1 MTTIIPEP
9 SHVKRDPGQLVE
21 MAWDPIT
28 RIVGSL
34 GIYTKIDFENREVV
48 ECHSTSSIFR
58 GYSIFMKGKD
68 PRDAHFITS
77 RICGICGDNHA
88 TCSCYAQNMA
98 YGVKP
103 PHLGEW
109 IVNLGEAAEYM
120 FDHNIFQENLVGV
133 DYCEK
138 MVSETN
144 PSVLAKA
151 ENTQSPNAEAH
162 GYRTI
167 ADIMRA
173 LNPFTGEFYREALQ
187 VSRWT
192 REMFCL
198 MEGRHVHP
206 STLYPGG
213 VGTTAT
219 IQLMTDYMTRLMRYV
234 EFMKKVVPMHDDLF
248 DFFYEALPGYDQVGL
263 RRTLLGCWGSFQDPE
278 VCNFDYKDM
287 EKWGNAM
294 FVTPGVVI
302 DGKLHTHSLVDI
314 NLGIRI
320 LLGSSYY
327 DDWTDQEMFVK
338 NDPLGNPVDR
348 RHPWNQHTNPRPQK
362 RDFDSNYSWVMSPR
376 WFDGKDHL
384 ALDTGGGPLARL
396 WSTALAGLV
405 DIGYV
410 KATGNSVQINLPK
423 TALKGPVSFEWK
435 VPQYGSNTIE
445 RNRARTYFQAYAA
458 ACALHFAEKALV
470 EIRAG
475 RTKTWEKFDV
485 PDEGIGCGF
494 TEAVRGVLSHHMV
507 IRDGKIAN
515 YHPYPPT
522 PWNANPRDSYG
533 TPGPYEDAVQ
543 GQPIFEENSRENFK
557 GIDIMRTVRSF
568 DPCLPCGVHMY
579 LGKGK
584 TLGEVAL
591 PHPVRDRGMS
601 IWPHRPEEPGTRR
614 AVAHGGRSDTEPRS
628 TPAQSGG
635 AVARER
641 AEQLVREVTDLY
653 GAGLQRMMGIAV
665 AAQTRTG
672 GRVRRRRPGRQPAA
686 GARSTPA
693 RRRAADRG
701 RARQRAA
708 LPRLARRR
716 RPSARGR
723 RRCRPP
729 AVRRAAARAV
739 RRRRSRSN

>member
-1 MTTIIPEP
+1 MTATT
-9 SHVKRDPGQLVE
+9 SKGSKASGDGLVE

-34 GIYTKIDFENREVV
+34 GIYTKIDFKNATVA

-58 GYSIFMKGKD
+58 GYSLFMKGKD

-133 DYCEK
+133 DYCER
-138 MVSETN
+138 MVKETN

-151 ENTQSPNAEAH
+151 ENTPAPGVEAH
-162 GYRTI
+162 GYKTI

-173 LNPFTGEFYREALQ
+173 LNPFSGEFYREALQ
-187 VSRWT
+187 VSRST

-206 STLYPGG
+206 STLYAGG
-213 VGTTAT
+213 VGTVAT
-219 IQLMTDYMTRLMRYV
+219 VQLMTDYLSRLMRYV

-248 DFFYEALPGYDQVGL
+248 DFFYEALPGYENVGL

-278 VCNFDYKDM
+278 YCNFSYADM
-287 EKWGNAM
+287 TDWGRKM
-294 FVTPGVVI
+294 FVTPGVVV
-302 DGKLHTHSLVDI
+302 DGKLVTNDLVDI

-327 DDWTDQEMFVK
+327 EDWNDQETFVSH
-338 NDPLGNPVDR
+338 DPLGNPVDR
-348 RHPWNQHTNPRPQK
+348 RHPWNQHTNPRPGK
-362 RDFDSNYSWVMSPR
+362 RDLEDKYSWVMSPR
-376 WFDGKDHL
+376 WYDGKDYL

-396 WSTALAGLV
+396 WSTALSGLV
-405 DIGYV
+405 DTGYV
-410 KATGNSVQINLPK
+410 KATGHSVQIELPK
-423 TALKGPVSFEWK
+423 TALKPAVTFEWK
-435 VPQYGSNTIE
+435 IPKWSNTLE

-458 ACALHFAEKALV
+458 ACALHFAEKALA

-475 RTKTWEKFDV
+475 RTQTWEKFEV
-485 PDEGIGCGF
+485 PNEAISCGF

-522 PWNANPRDSYG
+522 PWNASPRDSYG

-543 GQPIFEENSRENFK
+543 DQPLFEENKGDAFK
-557 GIDIMRTVRSF
+557 GIDVMRTVRSF

-579 LGKGK
+579 LGGGK
-584 TLGEVAL
+584 TLQKLHTPTMAT
-591 PHPVRDRGMS
+591 
-601 IWPHRPEEPGTRR
+601 PE
-614 AVAHGGRSDTEPRS
+614 
-628 TPAQSGG
+628 
-635 AVARER
+635 
-641 AEQLVREVTDLY
+641 
-653 GAGLQRMMGIAV
+653 
-665 AAQTRTG
+665 
-672 GRVRRRRPGRQPAA
+672 
-686 GARSTPA
+686 
-693 RRRAADRG
+693 
-701 RARQRAA
+701 
-708 LPRLARRR
+708 
-716 RPSARGR
+716 
-723 RRCRPP
+723 
-729 AVRRAAARAV
+729 
-739 RRRRSRSN
+739 